1 MYKTPNRLLL
11 RSFSIPHDLAYS
23 IEALQEANL
32 ATKYNPLFWDC
43 ACLSVNSGSGNTSMV
58 EDYGEELGDEED
70 EEQLDEEQAKIKEVA
85 PDYGKIGRAVA
96 AAQLRGVVVAPPSIN
111 LAEQEFYPDIA
122 TNSIIYSLKA
132 VTSVNK
138 ELANRIIAARPFT
151 SLVDF
156 LTRINPTNVQAINM
170 IKAGCFD
177 SLYLPQTYRKAIMEE
192 YVNWAAA
199 QKVSRK
205 EKLTMAN
212 LDKIIDFGLL
222 PPNLEISRRVWKYS
236 KFMKEYAYDKENRRY
251 TINKSNT
258 LKFFQDFYEEDLIIG
273 KDYDT
278 IPDGYSVKSAPFNKL
293 TDKFIDELKG
303 WLGSSEACDLFY
315 KAELKQKHDE
325 IWEKY
330 CTGSVSKWEMQSLH
344 YYYHEHEL
352 AHVNLGKY
360 GIVDFDT
367 LPETLTPTGTKV
379 NRNGVEVPTYD
390 LVRICGT
397 VINSDNNKHIVT
409 ILTNFGKVVDVK
421 FYSGSYIYYNKVISY
436 QDEKGVKHRVEG
448 SWFDRG
454 NLLCL
459 SGVRRELSFLPKTDW
474 SKGYKHSVELI
485 TGVLDDG
492 TLLLKE
498 EREKL

>member
-1 MYKTPNRLLL
+1 
-11 RSFSIPHDLAYS
+11 
-23 IEALQEANL
+23 
-32 ATKYNPLFWDC
+32 
-43 ACLSVNSGSGNTSMV
+43 
-58 EDYGEELGDEED
+58 
-70 EEQLDEEQAKIKEVA
+70 
-85 PDYGKIGRAVA
+85 
-96 AAQLRGVVVAPPSIN
+96 
-111 LAEQEFYPDIA
+111 
-122 TNSIIYSLKA
+122 
-132 VTSVNK
+132 
-138 ELANRIIAARPFT
+138 
-151 SLVDF
+151 
-156 LTRINPTNVQAINM
+156 M

-177 SLYLPQTYRKAIMEE
+177 SLYPPQTYRKAIMEE

-199 QKVSRK
+199 QKISRK

-236 KFMKEYAYDKENRRY
+236 KFMKEHAYDKVNRRY
-251 TINKSNT
+251 IVDKSNT
-258 LKFFQDFYEEDLIIG
+258 IKFFQDFYEEDLTIG

-278 IPDGYSVKSAPFNKL
+278 IPEGYSVKSAPFNKL
-293 TDKFIDELKG
+293 TDKFLDELKG
-303 WLGSSEACDLFY
+303 WLSSFEACDLFY

-330 CTGSVSKWEMQSLH
+330 CAGSVSKWEMQSLH

-379 NRNGVEVPTYD
+379 NRNGEEVPTYD

-454 NLLCL
+454 SLILL

-474 SKGYKHSVELI
+474 NKGYKHSVELI

>member
-1 MYKTPNRLLL
+1 MN
-11 RSFSIPHDLAYS
+11 
-23 IEALQEANL
+23 
-32 ATKYNPLFWDC
+32 
-43 ACLSVNSGSGNTSMV
+43 
-58 EDYGEELGDEED
+58 EDYADYEEGDEE
-70 EEQLDEEQAKIKEVA
+70 EEVPEDDISSENKKTEA
-85 PDYGKIGRAVA
+85 PPNYGKIARAVA
-96 AAQLRGVVVAPPSIN
+96 DIQQNGVTVAFPNVNSAQLD
-111 LAEQEFYPDIA
+111 FYPDTA
-122 TNSIIYSLKA
+122 SNSIIYSLKA
-132 VTSVNK
+132 VTSVNTD
-138 ELANRIIAARPFT
+138 LANRIIAARPFT

-156 LTRINPTNVQAINM
+156 LARINPTNVQAINM

-177 SLYLPQTYRKAIMEE
+177 SLYSPQTYRKAIMEE

-251 TINKSNT
+251 TVNKSNT

-293 TDKFIDELKG
+293 TDKFLDELKG

-330 CTGSVSKWEMQSLH
+330 CSGSVSKWEMQSLH

-379 NRNGVEVPTYD
+379 NRNGEEVPTYD

-436 QDEKGVKHRVEG
+436 QDEKGVKHRIEG

-454 NLLCL
+454 NLLSI

-474 SKGYKHSVELI
+474 NKGFRHSVELI

>member
-1 MYKTPNRLLL
+1 MN
-11 RSFSIPHDLAYS
+11 
-23 IEALQEANL
+23 
-32 ATKYNPLFWDC
+32 
-43 ACLSVNSGSGNTSMV
+43 
-58 EDYGEELGDEED
+58 EDYADYEEGDEE
-70 EEQLDEEQAKIKEVA
+70 EEVPEDDVVPEKKTSE
-85 PDYGKIGRAVA
+85 PPPNYGKIARAVA
-96 AAQLRGVVVAPPSIN
+96 DIQQNGAMVAVPDINKSQLD
-111 LAEQEFYPDIA
+111 FYPDTA

-132 VTSVNK
+132 VTSVNT
-138 ELANRIIAARPFT
+138 ELANRIIAARPFS
-151 SLVDF
+151 SLIDF
-156 LTRINPTNVQAINM
+156 LARINPTNVQAINM

-177 SLYLPQTYRKAIMEE
+177 SLYPPQTYRKAIMEE

-199 QKVSRK
+199 QKISRK

-236 KFMKEYAYDKENRRY
+236 KFMKEYAYDKVNRRY
-251 TINKSNT
+251 IVDKSNT
-258 LKFFQDFYEEDLIIG
+258 IKFFQDFYEEDLTIG

-293 TDKFIDELKG
+293 TDKFLDELKG
-303 WLGSSEACDLFY
+303 WLSSFEACDLFY

-379 NRNGVEVPTYD
+379 NRNGEEVPTYD

-454 NLLCL
+454 SLILL

-474 SKGYKHSVELI
+474 SKGYRHSVELI

>member
-1 MYKTPNRLLL
+1 MN
-11 RSFSIPHDLAYS
+11 
-23 IEALQEANL
+23 
-32 ATKYNPLFWDC
+32 
-43 ACLSVNSGSGNTSMV
+43 
-58 EDYGEELGDEED
+58 EDYADYEEGDEE
-70 EEQLDEEQAKIKEVA
+70 EEIPEDDVSPEKKSSE
-85 PDYGKIGRAVA
+85 PPPNYGKIARAVA
-96 AAQLRGVVVAPPSIN
+96 DIQQNGATVSVPDINKSQLD
-111 LAEQEFYPDIA
+111 FYPDIA

-132 VTSVNK
+132 VTSVNT

-151 SLVDF
+151 SLQDF

-177 SLYLPQTYRKAIMEE
+177 SLYSPQTYRKAIMEE

-199 QKVSRK
+199 QKISRK

-212 LDKIIDFGLL
+212 LDKIIDFGFL

-236 KFMKEYAYDKENRRY
+236 KFMKEYAYDKVNRRY
-251 TINKSNT
+251 IVDKSNT
-258 LKFFQDFYEEDLIIG
+258 IKFFKDFYEEDLTIG

-278 IPDGYSVKSAPFNKL
+278 IPDGYSVKSAPFNKI
-293 TDKFIDELKG
+293 TDKFLDELKG

-325 IWEKY
+325 VWEKY
-330 CTGSVSKWEMQSLH
+330 CSGSVSKWEMQSLH

-379 NRNGVEVPTYD
+379 NRNGEEVPTYD

-409 ILTNFGKVVDVK
+409 ILTNYGKVVDVK

-454 NLLCL
+454 GLILI

-474 SKGYKHSVELI
+474 SKGFRHSVELI

>member
-1 MYKTPNRLLL
+1 MN
-11 RSFSIPHDLAYS
+11 
-23 IEALQEANL
+23 
-32 ATKYNPLFWDC
+32 
-43 ACLSVNSGSGNTSMV
+43 
-58 EDYGEELGDEED
+58 EDYADYEEGDEE
-70 EEQLDEEQAKIKEVA
+70 EEVPEDDISTENKKAEA
-85 PDYGKIGRAVA
+85 PPNYGKIARAVA
-96 AAQLRGVVVAPPSIN
+96 DIQQNGVTVAVPDINKSQLD
-111 LAEQEFYPDIA
+111 FYPDIA

-132 VTSVNK
+132 VTSVNT

-177 SLYLPQTYRKAIMEE
+177 SLYPPQTYRKAIMEE

-199 QKVSRK
+199 QKISRK

-236 KFMKEYAYDKENRRY
+236 KFMKEYAYDKANRRY
-251 TINKSNT
+251 IVDKSNT
-258 LKFFQDFYEEDLIIG
+258 IKFFKDFYEEDLTIG

-293 TDKFIDELKG
+293 TDKFLDELKG

-315 KAELKQKHDE
+315 KAEIKQKHDE

-330 CTGSVSKWEMQSLH
+330 CSGSVSKWEMQSLH

-379 NRNGVEVPTYD
+379 NRNGEEVPTYD

-454 NLLCL
+454 QLILV

-474 SKGYKHSVELI
+474 GKGFRHSVELI
-485 TGVLDDG
+485 TGILDDG

>member
-1 MYKTPNRLLL
+1 MNEDYADYEEGDEEEEIPEDDVSSENKKTEAPPNHGKIARAVADIQQNGVTVA
-11 RSFSIPHDLAYS
+11 FP
-23 IEALQEANL
+23 
-32 ATKYNPLFWDC
+32 
-43 ACLSVNSGSGNTSMV
+43 SVNSA
-58 EDYGEELGDEED
+58 
-70 EEQLDEEQAKIKEVA
+70 QLD
-85 PDYGKIGRAVA
+85 
-96 AAQLRGVVVAPPSIN
+96 
-111 LAEQEFYPDIA
+111 FYPDIA

-132 VTSVNK
+132 VTSVNTD
-138 ELANRIIAARPFT
+138 LANRIIAARPFA

-177 SLYLPQTYRKAIMEE
+177 SLYSPQTYRKAIMEE

-236 KFMKEYAYDKENRRY
+236 KFMKEHAYDKVNRRY
-251 TINKSNT
+251 IVDKSNT
-258 LKFFQDFYEEDLIIG
+258 IKFFQDFYEDDLTIG

-293 TDKFIDELKG
+293 TDKFLDELKG
-303 WLGSSEACDLFY
+303 WLSSSEACDLFY

-330 CTGSVSKWEMQSLH
+330 CTGSVSRWEMQSLH

-352 AHVNLGKY
+352 AHVNLAKY
-360 GIVDFDT
+360 GIVDFET

-379 NRNGVEVPTYD
+379 NRNGEEVPTYD

-454 NLLCL
+454 SLILL

-474 SKGYKHSVELI
+474 SKGYRHSVELI

>member
-1 MYKTPNRLLL
+1 MN
-11 RSFSIPHDLAYS
+11 
-23 IEALQEANL
+23 
-32 ATKYNPLFWDC
+32 
-43 ACLSVNSGSGNTSMV
+43 
-58 EDYGEELGDEED
+58 EDYADYEEGDEE
-70 EEQLDEEQAKIKEVA
+70 EEVPEDDVSTEGKKAEA
-85 PDYGKIGRAVA
+85 PPNYGKIARAVA
-96 AAQLRGVVVAPPSIN
+96 DIQQSGVTVAVPDINKSQLD
-111 LAEQEFYPDIA
+111 FYPDIA

-132 VTSVNK
+132 VTSVNT
-138 ELANRIIAARPFT
+138 ELANRIIAARPFA

-177 SLYLPQTYRKAIMEE
+177 SLYPPQTYRKAIMEE

-199 QKVSRK
+199 QKISRK

-236 KFMKEYAYDKENRRY
+236 KFMKEYAYDKVNRRY
-251 TINKSNT
+251 IVDKSNT
-258 LKFFQDFYEEDLIIG
+258 IKFFKDFYEEDLTIG

-293 TDKFIDELKG
+293 TDKFLDELKG

-330 CTGSVSKWEMQSLH
+330 CSGSVSKWEMQSLH

-360 GIVDFDT
+360 SIVDFDT

-379 NRNGVEVPTYD
+379 NRNGEEVPTYD

-454 NLLCL
+454 GLILI

-474 SKGYKHSVELI
+474 SKGFRHSVELI